1 MAVSH
6 TAFLCPSRDSKINPS
21 TNETK
26 SLSLLT
32 AQLEETSIAKW
43 SFLISQWKQ
52 ESGNKEKIYLPWGV
66 GGTLVY
72 CRRFWILFSSTSF
85 FDLPFSGQGRGEVC
99 LVIHFGD
106 AQGYTQMTTGLG
118 RYSGKELLCSQVL
131 WIPGIW
137 KHGRVLLGPNA
148 LLLSAE
154 RSKVLCFSCL
164 DP

>member
-32 AQLEETSIAKW
+32 AQLEKTSIAKW

-52 ESGNKEKIYLPWGV
+52 ESGNKERIYLPWGV

-72 CRRFWILFSSTSF
+72 CKSF
-85 FDLPFSGQGRGEVC
+85 
-99 LVIHFGD
+99 
-106 AQGYTQMTTGLG
+106 
-118 RYSGKELLCSQVL
+118 
-131 WIPGIW
+131 
-137 KHGRVLLGPNA
+137 
-148 LLLSAE
+148 
-154 RSKVLCFSCL
+154 
-164 DP
+164 